1 MANPNQMV
9 VKMKVSTGQMQI
21 VLETLRGIDG
31 VDKLEQLTPAR
42 FRITYDVNQTGWA
55 RLREQLQA
63 IGAYSQAGVFARW
76 RDGVR
81 EMLEQN
87 MRYNLNHK
95 PACCSKPPAGGG
107 LQSRSPRGR

>member
-1 MANPNQMV
+1 MANPNQKV
-9 VKMKVSTGQMQI
+9 VKMKVSSGQMQVVI
-21 VLETLRGIDG
+21 ESLQEIDG

-42 FRITYDVNQTGWA
+42 LRITYDVNQTGWA
-55 RLREQLQA
+55 KLRERLQS
-63 IGAYSQAGVFARW
+63 IGAYSQAGVFVRW

-95 PACCSKPPAGGG
+95 AACCSKPPAGGG
-107 LQSRSPRGR
+107 VRSRTTRGH